1 MPAEVERELITVT
14 GPYPVSATWQHVSS
28 TWTPRGLVA
37 VYSRPVRP
45 VPAELVQATLQANE
59 A

>member
-1 MPAEVERELITVT
+1 MPAEVERELITIT
-14 GPYPVSATWQHVSS
+14 GGCPVSVTWQHISS
-28 TWTPRGLVA
+28 TWTPCGLVA

-45 VPAELVQATLQANE
+45 VPAELVQASERGE

>member
-1 MPAEVERELITVT
+1 MPAEVERELVTIT
-14 GPYPVSATWQHVSS
+14 GPCPVSATWQHVSS
-28 TWTPRGLVA
+28 TWTALGLVA

-45 VPAELVQATLQANE
+45 VPTELVQTDAKGE